1 MNSPLKIALVGLRG
15 INDWMYRPAIGAL
28 PEIAALTG
36 GVDPNPEARAGFTE
50 RTGLPAFETLSALM
64 HSPAAPEAVV
74 IGTPNP
80 YHRANAEEAL
90 EAGLHVSVTKPL
102 CNSSADADTVL
113 KKAAGA
119 GRVLQCAHEYRFR
132 PPVAAAREWVK
143 NGRLGELTLLSAH
156 MGSRAGLSKLT
167 AAGTW
172 RNQSVNVPGGCLNML
187 GIHMFDVAN
196 AFLGRPCAVSASL
209 RKLRTPSGLE
219 DTAAVL
225 VEYESGALCSIT
237 SSYVSPVS
245 DVIHIHG
252 TAGNALIV
260 GDHLNLETEPEPFK
274 GHLEAV
280 SALPE
285 ASSGMEVIRHFCLAV
300 REGIPAEPSGMD
312 GLLAVRMLECAIES
326 QKTGRKV
333 VL

>member
-1 MNSPLKIALVGLRG
+1 MDLPLKIALVGLRG
-15 INDWMYRPAIGAL
+15 INDWMYRPAIAAL
-28 PEIAALTG
+28 PELVTLTA
-36 GVDPNPEARAGFTE
+36 GVDPNPEARIKFTE
-50 RTGLPAFETLSALM
+50 HTGLPAFENLPALM
-64 HSPAAPEAVV
+64 NSVSAPEAVV

-90 EAGLHVSVTKPL
+90 DAGLHVSVTKPL
-102 CNSSADADTVL
+102 CNSSADAEALL
-113 KKAAGA
+113 KKAAEA

-132 PPVAAAREWVK
+132 PPVAAAREWAK
-143 NGRLGELTLLSAH
+143 SGRLGDLTLLSAH

-172 RNQSVNVPGGCLNML
+172 RNQTENVPGGCLNML

-196 AFLGRPCAVSASL
+196 AFLGRPCTVTAAL

-225 VEYESGALCSIT
+225 VEYESGALCMIS

-260 GDHLNLETEPEPFK
+260 GDTLSLETEPEPFK
-274 GHLEAV
+274 GHLEAI
-280 SALPE
+280 STLPE
-285 ASSGMEVIRHFCLAV
+285 VSSGMEIIRHFCLAI
-300 REGIPAEPSGMD
+300 REGVPVEPSGMD
-312 GLLAVRMLECAIES
+312 GLLAVRMLEAAIES
-326 QKTGRKV
+326 QKTGKKV